1 MTIKIYECFFFQSGH
16 LNLITATLSCLWLA
30 QMRHQLRQKCVSS
43 CRNWAITLIPRCE
56 PVNKLT
62 TLTGELTYCHFI
74 SINIAKGYSHVKLAI
89 VKVKSTSLI
98 VLIKRRQTSKIF
110 IHFGVD
116 FMPLD
121 SESETIATSTKSPR
135 TEFNVIL
142 PLKDDKN
149 IRYFRVW
156 AGFQIFLCEWTLR
169 EGYIA
174 RVVGG
179 GESMKGHCLFRYR
192 IMWLSLKEYSGWL
205 LSVNRLPGWAMIP
218 AARDEHVQIVL
229 C

>member
-1 MTIKIYECFFFQSGH
+1 
-16 LNLITATLSCLWLA
+16 
-30 QMRHQLRQKCVSS
+30 MRHQLRQKCVSS
-43 CRNWAITLIPRCE
+43 CRNWVITLIPRCG

-74 SINIAKGYSHVKLAI
+74 FINTAKGYSHVKLAI

-121 SESETIATSTKSPR
+121 SESETIATTTKSPR

-149 IRYFRVW
+149 LRYFPVR
-156 AGFQIFLCEWTLR
+156 AGFQIFLCE
-169 EGYIA
+169 
-174 RVVGG
+174 
-179 GESMKGHCLFRYR
+179 
-192 IMWLSLKEYSGWL
+192 
-205 LSVNRLPGWAMIP
+205 
-218 AARDEHVQIVL
+218 
-229 C
+229 